1 MLARLRQSGGDLL
14 VSSTARSHLL
24 FATATESRLIMPTL
38 PDPAFQKPGPSLSGL
53 KVLHRLLHSS
63 VPKFMSRNMR
73 EVAKVYTGFLGNAA
87 REHAQNHDTRVEQ
100 LDDTTLSFMA
110 RWSLK

>member
-63 VPKFMSRNMR
+63 VPVTKCAGGCKSVYGIPWKRCNR
-73 EVAKVYTGFLGNAA
+73 ACAK
-87 REHAQNHDTRVEQ
+87 
-100 LDDTTLSFMA
+100 S
-110 RWSLK
+110 